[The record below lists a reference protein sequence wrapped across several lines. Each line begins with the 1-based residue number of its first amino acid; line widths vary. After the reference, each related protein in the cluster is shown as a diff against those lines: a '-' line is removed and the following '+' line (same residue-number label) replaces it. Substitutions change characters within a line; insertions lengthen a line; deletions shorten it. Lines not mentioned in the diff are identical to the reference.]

1 MWKVHDNYMRQLK
14 QLYNKTSKQTQ
25 NRLQEL
31 LDTFNFTS
39 ENIYNIAD
47 NKTKK
52 RINVYIESWKEQG
65 LLKNNNYFSVLANNI
80 YRRTRVKNS
89 EILELLIYSAYI
101 EEQNK
106 LEEQE
111 RQIMYEDANYY
122 YEQGQQEVNKKKKPS
137 ILTMA
142 LFLALLDQPNYSGFN
157 WKQYIE
163 ATIQYN
169 AQQIYKQLILNI
181 QQQKEL
187 EIDSSEFQTI
197 IQRQNNQKLNI
208 NNDKISGAADL
219 QMIGLNNLAK
229 VEGIKGVTE
238 DNSKVRFIAVE
249 DDKTTLM
256 CDSLNNK
263 EFYINKENIFD
274 RYYGETQKELMVQ
287 RIRCNGLVLGLNL
300 PPIQHHFHYCR
311 SSITYLTQNKRIELE
326 QDKKYDLFDNVY
338 INKIRKYNINKLQIK
353 HIDKKALYN
362 ILDNMEKVY
371 KDFPQIR
378 DKIKQI
384 KEVNVSDKAGI
395 NVGPQTDG
403 TYIMEI
409 NINAFKDKDIAKK
422 MYENDVKTNYHP
434 QNSSYKDMGI
444 HEAGHMAL
452 NEILRKKYIN
462 QNALATDW
470 NNNITAQEIVNEAFE
485 NLKINDIMQKRKS
498 LREISTHAV
507 KYNANET
514 IAETFVDYYTNKNN
528 ARTLSKEI
536 INVMKGMI

>member
-1 MWKVHDNYMRQLK
+1 MWEVHDNYMKQLK

-25 NRLQEL
+25 LRLQEL
-31 LDTFNFTS
+31 FDTFDFTT

-52 RINVYIESWKEQG
+52 RINTYIEQWKGQG

-80 YRRTRVKNS
+80 YKRTRVKNS

-101 EEQNK
+101 EEQSK

-111 RQIMYEDANYY
+111 KQIMYEDANYY

-137 ILTMA
+137 ILAMA
-142 LFLALLDQPNYSGFN
+142 LFLALLDQPNYSGLT

-169 AQQIYKQLILNI
+169 TQQIYKQAIYNI
-181 QQQKEL
+181 QQQKDL
-187 EIDSSEFQTI
+187 EIDSNELQI
-197 IQRQNNQKLNI
+197 IINRQNNQKLNI
-208 NNDKISGAADL
+208 NNDKISGAVDL

-229 VEGIKGVTE
+229 VEGIKEVTE

-274 RYYGETQKELMVQ
+274 RYYGETQKELIVQ

-353 HIDKKALYN
+353 HIDKKVLYN
-362 ILDNMEKVY
+362 ILNNMEKVY

-378 DKIKQI
+378 NKIKQI
-384 KEVNVSDKAGI
+384 KEVNVSAKAGI

-422 MYENDVKTNYHP
+422 MYENDIKINYHP
-434 QNSSYKDMGI
+434 KNSSYKDMGI

-452 NEILRKKYIN
+452 KEILRKKYIN

-470 NNNITAQEIVNEAFE
+470 NNNITAQRIVNEALE

-498 LREISTHAV
+498 LKEISTHAV

-514 IAETFVDYYTNKNN
+514 IAEAFVDYYTNKNN

>member
-31 LDTFNFTS
+31 FDTFNFTT

-52 RINVYIESWKEQG
+52 RINTYIKQWKEQG
-65 LLKNNNYFSVLANNI
+65 LLKNNNYFTVLANNI
-80 YRRTRVKNS
+80 YKRTRVKNS

-111 RQIMYEDANYY
+111 TQIMYEDANYY

-163 ATIQYN
+163 ATMQYN
-169 AQQIYKQLILNI
+169 AQQLYKQAILNI
-181 QQQKEL
+181 QQQKGL
-187 EIDSSEFQTI
+187 EIDSNEFQTI

-208 NNDKISGAADL
+208 NNDKISGATDL

-229 VEGIKGVTE
+229 VEGIKEVTE

-256 CDSLNNK
+256 CDSLNNQ
-263 EFYINKENIFD
+263 EFYINKENVFD
-274 RYYGETQKELMVQ
+274 RYYGETQKELTIQ

-311 SSITYLTQNKRIELE
+311 STIMYLPPVEKQEKTEYNNVDYIRKNNYTNSKNLDRNIKKAIKALPIKIQRLVKDTKFAISKSNSCYDRNKDVIYLLNDSSKYEILHEIGHAIETKLDLLH
-326 QDKKYDLFDNVY
+326 DKKYIEIQKNGLEDINIVTDTQNIKYYQDNMFLNDTGKFISEYQRRIYDNDIDNNY
-338 INKIRKYNINKLQIK
+338 IIDYNTYKFNTRTLGEYFSEGFRCYFEENKLLKRKDIE
-353 HIDKKALYN
+353 LYN
-362 ILDNMEKVY
+362 Y
-371 KDFPQIR
+371 
-378 DKIKQI
+378 I
-384 KEVNVSDKAGI
+384 KEV
-395 NVGPQTDG
+395 
-403 TYIMEI
+403 
-409 NINAFKDKDIAKK
+409 
-422 MYENDVKTNYHP
+422 
-434 QNSSYKDMGI
+434 
-444 HEAGHMAL
+444 
-452 NEILRKKYIN
+452 
-462 QNALATDW
+462 
-470 NNNITAQEIVNEAFE
+470 
-485 NLKINDIMQKRKS
+485 LK
-498 LREISTHAV
+498 
-507 KYNANET
+507 
-514 IAETFVDYYTNKNN
+514 
-528 ARTLSKEI
+528 
-536 INVMKGMI
+536 

>member
-181 QQQKEL
+181 QQPKSL
-187 EIDSSEFQTI
+187 EIDSNEFQI
-197 IQRQNNQKLNI
+197 IINRQNNQKLNI
-208 NNDKISGAADL
+208 NNDKISGAVDL

-229 VEGIKGVTE
+229 AEGIKEVTE

-256 CDSLNNK
+256 CDSLNNQ
-263 EFYINKENIFD
+263 EFYINKENVFD
-274 RYYGETQKELMVQ
+274 RYYGETQKELTVQ

-311 SSITYLTQNKRIELE
+311 STIMYLPPVEKQEKTEYNLDIPKISKDIKQVLSNTKLNSSVKRLFNKYLTSNNAKIDNNLNVPMRYSVSDDKIYINPNHPDFKYYDLSESLSHEIIHMIDIRNNISDKLNIDNELRRARLQIDIDEDKYIKMLSSNKYEDNMSVGDIFSAITNGKITGNYGHDTNYWLKDNTRIEKELSANIMSAYLTNNK
-326 QDKKYDLFDNVY
+326 DTLYVIDN
-338 INKIRKYNINKLQIK
+338 IQGLKEIK
-353 HIDKKALYN
+353 
-362 ILDNMEKVY
+362 EKVV
-371 KDFPQIR
+371 
-378 DKIKQI
+378 
-384 KEVNVSDKAGI
+384 KE
-395 NVGPQTDG
+395 
-403 TYIMEI
+403 
-409 NINAFKDKDIAKK
+409 
-422 MYENDVKTNYHP
+422 YH
-434 QNSSYKDMGI
+434 
-444 HEAGHMAL
+444 
-452 NEILRKKYIN
+452 
-462 QNALATDW
+462 
-470 NNNITAQEIVNEAFE
+470 
-485 NLKINDIMQKRKS
+485 
-498 LREISTHAV
+498 
-507 KYNANET
+507 
-514 IAETFVDYYTNKNN
+514 DYT
-528 ARTLSKEI
+528 R
-536 INVMKGMI
+536 